1 MGDEPAEAAAG
12 IPVRAAA
19 KAGRRRLGCAVVTIL
34 LWALGGI
41 TAMLPVYRDALQS
54 HFGLSLDQFGLL
66 ISIGAVPG
74 VLGALIGGMLVD
86 RLGPRAVL
94 GACLFGAA
102 AGMALA
108 GVPAQ
113 WVLMLVALGVIFY
126 LYTRIPPGKPWLN
139 AGLAMTFGGALGN
152 LIDRLRFG
160 EVVDFLDFHIGTL
173 HWPAFNVADSAI
185 SVGVGIFCF
194 YLLFKKI

>member
-1 MGDEPAEAAAG
+1 MVNHYRKYVTLLLIVAG
-12 IPVRAAA
+12 ILLVDQ
-19 KAGRRRLGCAVVTIL
+19 VTKGLVTQRFSLHENLEVIPGFFYL
-34 LWALGGI
+34 THIRNTGG
-41 TAMLPVYRDALQS
+41 A
-54 HFGLSLDQFGLL
+54 FGLL
-66 ISIGAVPG
+66 AGEASRLRTGLFLAIS
-74 VLGALIGGMLVD
+74 
-86 RLGPRAVL
+86 
-94 GACLFGAA
+94 CL
-102 AGMALA
+102 
-108 GVPAQ
+108 
-113 WVLMLVALGVIFY
+113 ALGVIFY